1 MKLLSTHYHEAVTS
15 LEGKIEKRIAARGII
30 LKDNQI
36 LLMYTSRYNDYS
48 LPGGG
53 VDAGESISQG
63 LIREL
68 EEETGARNIQVEEG
82 MGVYEE
88 YRPSRTPG
96 FDVLYMTSHIYKVTC
111 DEVFDSPKFESYE
124 LKNGMKTVWIDID
137 EAIDHNERV
146 IERLEP
152 SMGLS
157 IKRELFL
164 LESIRQ
170 EYLSA
175 KQD

>member
-1 MKLLSTHYHEAVTS
+1 MKLLSTHYHEAITS

-30 LKDNQI
+30 IKDKQI
-36 LLMYTSRYNDYS
+36 LLMYTNRYNDYS

-53 VDAGESISQG
+53 VDAGESIAEG

-68 EEETGARNIQVEEG
+68 EEETGARNIQVGEG
-82 MGVYEE
+82 MGIYEE
-88 YRPSRTPG
+88 YRPARTPG
-96 FDVLYMTSHIYKVTC
+96 FDILHMTSHIYKITC
-111 DEVFDSPKFESYE
+111 DEVFDLPKFESYE
-124 LKNGMKTVWIDID
+124 VKNGMKTVWIDIN
-137 EAIDHNERV
+137 EAIDHNKRV

-164 LESIRQ
+164 LESIKQ
-170 EYLSA
+170 EYLLT
-175 KQD
+175 KIN